1 MSGGA
6 IDDFSKSVAK
16 IPYVATVE
24 LSGTNGDGYV
34 EDANILSF
42 LFQIFRN
49 FICEIFSMAIFL
61 RYSITF
67 TNRYGFMMPEK
78 YIRRIG
84 EEMWEG
90 MKVSAKYARNSG
102 LGPSKTAT
110 EEEVRER
117 VWLSNHPQ

>member
-1 MSGGA
+1 
-6 IDDFSKSVAK
+6 
-16 IPYVATVE
+16 
-24 LSGTNGDGYV
+24 
-34 EDANILSF
+34 
-42 LFQIFRN
+42 
-49 FICEIFSMAIFL
+49 MAIFL

-90 MKVSAKYARNSG
+90 MKVSAKYAKNSA

-110 EEEVRER
+110 EEDVLER